1 LDRRRLSD
9 VSSWVQVIQWIPDEL
24 RMEGADLYSRKT
36 LCLIGAQRQANQRS
50 LDEAH
55 RVLDTIK
62 DRLGMRIAVYE
73 VAIKPGVIDQ
83 IS

>member
-1 LDRRRLSD
+1 LGRNVKQISVRF
-9 VSSWVQVIQWIPDEL
+9 
-24 RMEGADLYSRKT
+24 
-36 LCLIGAQRQANQRS
+36 
-50 LDEAH
+50 DEAH

-73 VAIKPGVIDQ
+73 VAIKLGVIDQ